1 MKNNIDITEAQVAL
15 VKEIL
20 SKNLTEGIKVWVFG
34 SRATFKTKPSSDL
47 DIALEAL
54 NQQPISLELLYKLQ
68 DEFEFSEL
76 PWKVDVIDLNVV
88 DQNFRKIIDREKILF
103 NYD

>member
-20 SKNLTEGIKVWVFG
+20 SKNLTEGINVWVFG

-76 PWKVDVIDLNVV
+76 PWKVDVIDLNAV
-88 DQNFRKIIDREKILF
+88 DQNFRKIIDREKVLF